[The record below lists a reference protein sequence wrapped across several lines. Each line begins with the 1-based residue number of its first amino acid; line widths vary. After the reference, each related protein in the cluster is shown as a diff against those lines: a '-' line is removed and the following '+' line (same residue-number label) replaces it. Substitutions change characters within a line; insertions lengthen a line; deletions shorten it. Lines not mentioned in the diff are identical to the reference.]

1 MREIDLSTLLFLF
14 SQVLLAAIAL
24 IPKQQLSH
32 ADVTISIAVQINPS
46 LPACRISMPQRKIL
60 LVKK

>member
-1 MREIDLSTLLFLF
+1 LFLF